1 MRKELYG
8 LEKKGTYKYWS
19 IEVVDH
25 APWQAM
31 IRIQHGSD
39 GGKLTEKLEYV
50 TEGKQGRNVWEQ
62 AVMQAEARIKK
73 QIDKGYREDKE
84 ALIDIPLLPMLA
96 SDYNKVGHRIKFP
109 CFTSVKYD
117 GVRCLAK
124 CLHAPGIG
132 NYIILES
139 RTGQPY
145 RVPHIEQ
152 SLLKIMKQGEVLDGE
167 LYLHGYELQDI
178 TSAVKREDP
187 DKEIEKATRKQ
198 AKAAKMEMDNKVSD
212 EVWYAAQVAADQEYI
227 DARRIKHIRK
237 NMEFHIFD
245 IPMDGSFNVR
255 LNAMD
260 DMFEFYKYVPNIK
273 FTQYDVCADDAQ
285 LKRQHAQAV
294 KDGFEGVMLRN
305 QLGVYES
312 GKRSA
317 DLQKY
322 KTFMDAEFEI
332 LDIIEDKNDGSI
344 FILQN
349 NVNDEKFGC
358 VMGTI
363 PERKHRLAFKN
374 DYIGKW
380 LKVKFQTR
388 YKGTLLPQ
396 FPVGLMIRDGYAVG
410 REFVP
415 YD

>member
-1 MRKELYG
+1 MFEKTLFG
-8 LEKKGTYKYWS
+8 LNKGGTFKVWD
-19 IEVVDH
+19 IEVVKTV
-25 APWQAM
+25 
-31 IRIQHGSD
+31 SEY
-39 GGKLTEKLEYV
+39 GKMTIMFGVENGTMTSKVETIKV
-50 TEGKQGRNVWEQ
+50 GKQGRNAYDQ
-62 AVMQAEARIKK
+62 AVFQAEARIKK
-73 QIDKGYREDKE
+73 QYDKGYRESKDE
-84 ALIDIPLLPMLA
+84 LGALPVLPMLA

-117 GVRCLAK
+117 GVRCLAIK
-124 CLHAPGIG
+124 HCGEVR
-132 NYIILES
+132 LES

-145 RVPHIEQ
+145 VVPHIQEH
-152 SLLKIMKQGEVLDGE
+152 LNTIMYDGQLLDGE

-178 TSAVKREDP
+178 TSAVKRTDP
-187 DKEIEKATRKQ
+187 DNEIEKAIRKHKKQ
-198 AKAAKMEMDNKVSD
+198 STNLSES
-212 EVWYAAQVAADQEYI
+212 QELI
-227 DARRIKHIRK
+227 DAKRIKYIRE
-237 NMEFHIFD
+237 NMEFHLFD

-260 DMFEFYKYVPNIK
+260 DMFTFYKNVQYIK
-273 FTQYDVCADDAQ
+273 FTQYDVCADEDQ

-332 LDIIEDKNDGSI
+332 LDIIEDNNDGSI
-344 FILQN
+344 FILHN

-363 PERKHRLAFKN
+363 PERKHRLAFKG

-388 YKGTLLPQ
+388 YKRTLLPQ
-396 FPVGLMIRDGYAVG
+396 FPVGLMIRDGYKVG

>member
-1 MRKELYG
+1 MFKTKLFG
-8 LEKKGTYKYWS
+8 LEKNGDYKTWEIQAYFNHEEPDLGAAITISHGKEGGTQTKKHEI
-19 IEVVDH
+19 IEN
-25 APWQAM
+25 
-31 IRIQHGSD
+31 
-39 GGKLTEKLEYV
+39 
-50 TEGKQGRNVWEQ
+50 GKQGRSAYEQ
-62 AVMQAEARIKK
+62 AVFQAKARIKK
-73 QIDKGYREDKE
+73 QIDKGYRETKE
-84 ALIDIPLLPMLA
+84 ELNDLPLLPMLA

-117 GVRCLAK
+117 GVRCLAIK
-124 CLHAPGIG
+124 HCGEVR
-132 NYIILES
+132 LES

-145 RVPHIEQ
+145 FVPHIQEHLNTIMSDGQ
-152 SLLKIMKQGEVLDGE
+152 SLDGE

-187 DKEIEKATRKQ
+187 DKEIDKATRKQ
-198 AKAAKMEMDNKVSD
+198 AKAAKLEQDPKVHED
-212 EVWYAAQVAADQEYI
+212 VWYAAQVEADQAYI
-227 DARRIKHIRK
+227 DARRIKYIRE

-245 IPMDGSFNVR
+245 IPMDGEFVAR
-255 LNAMD
+255 LKAMD
-260 DMFEFYKYVPNIK
+260 DLFELHKHVPYIK
-273 FTQYDVCADDAQ
+273 FTDYNTAHDDAD

-305 QLGVYES
+305 FTGVYES

-332 LDIIEDKNDGSI
+332 IDIIEDKNDGSI

-349 NVNDEKFGC
+349 NVNDELFGC

-363 PERKHRLAFKN
+363 PERNHRLQFKG

-388 YKGTLLPQ
+388 YKKTLLPQ
-396 FPVGLMIRDGYAVG
+396 FPVGLMIREGYKVG

>member
-1 MRKELYG
+1 MYNKQLFG
-8 LEKKGTYKYWS
+8 LEKNGDVKVWNIRVADTFH
-19 IEVVDH
+19 DH
-25 APWQAM
+25 PEYE
-31 IRIQHGSD
+31 IVISHGKLN
-39 GGKLTEKLEYV
+39 GKLTFKTELV
-50 TEGKQGRNVWEQ
+50 SEGKQGRSVYDQ
-62 AVMQAEARIKK
+62 AVLQAEARTKK
-73 QIDKGYREDKE
+73 QVDKGYRETVEELSD
-84 ALIDIPLLPMLA
+84 LPLLPMLA
-96 SDYNKVGHRIKFP
+96 SDYNKVGHRIQFP

-117 GVRCLAK
+117 GVRCLAIK
-124 CLHAPGIG
+124 HCGEVR
-132 NYIILES
+132 LES

-145 RVPHIEQ
+145 YVPHIQESLNTMMYDGQ
-152 SLLKIMKQGEVLDGE
+152 SLDGE

-227 DARRIKHIRK
+227 DAQRIKHIRK

-260 DMFEFYKYVPNIK
+260 NMFEFYKYVPNIK

-322 KTFMDAEFEI
+322 KTFVDAEFEI

-396 FPVGLMIRDGYAVG
+396 FPTGVCIRDCDIDGNPL
-410 REFVP
+410 E
-415 YD
+415 

>member
-1 MRKELYG
+1 MFYEKLLYG
-8 LEKKGTYKYWS
+8 LDKKEGFKTWTIMVMPAQGVKAGV
-19 IEVVDH
+19 I
-25 APWQAM
+25 
-31 IRIQHGSD
+31 IIGHGKE
-39 GGKLTEKLEYV
+39 GGKITKKEQLVY
-50 TEGKQGRNVWEQ
+50 EGKQGRDCFEQ
-62 AVMQAEARIKK
+62 AVFQAEARVKK
-73 QIDKGYREDKE
+73 QIDKGYRETKE
-84 ALIDIPLLPMLA
+84 ELETLPLLPMLA
-96 SDYNKVGHRIKFP
+96 SDYNKVGHRITFP

-117 GVRCLAK
+117 GVRCLAIK
-124 CLHAPGIG
+124 HCGEVR
-132 NYIILES
+132 LES

-145 RVPHIEQ
+145 YVPHIQESLNTMMYDGQ
-152 SLLKIMKQGEVLDGE
+152 SLDGE

-198 AKAAKMEMDNKVSD
+198 AKAAQLEQNMSVHED
-212 EVWYAAQVAADQEYI
+212 VWYAAQVEADQEYI
-227 DARRIKHIRK
+227 DARRIKYIRE
-237 NMEFHIFD
+237 NLEFHIFD

-255 LNAMD
+255 LNAMG
-260 DMFEFYKYVPNIK
+260 DMFTFYKYVPNIK
-273 FTQYDVCADDAQ
+273 FTQYDVCADDTQ

-363 PERKHRLAFKN
+363 PERNHRLAFKN

-388 YKGTLLPQ
+388 YKKTLLPQ
-396 FPVGLMIRDGYAVG
+396 FPVGLMIRDGYKVG